1 MSHVDCPH
9 TLDWELLEESHPPL
23 VLLESWGLSDG
34 SAAGTA
40 LLMSSVKKAHSKQ
53 MSFNKQDEADSGFS
67 LG

>member
-1 MSHVDCPH
+1 MSHAGCPH
-9 TLDWELLEESHPPL
+9 TLDWEFLKESRPLL
-23 VLLESWGLSDG
+23 LLMESWGLSDS